1 MIVSFRSV
9 SAELWS
15 LEPAPSPCHTEL
27 WPVQSAMQQW
37 PHDTDT
43 LCIYHSSLLALFQS
57 TELQAS
63 DNSSRSNGDPLKL
76 CPPSTSQRPLRA
88 WHLAFEHVHF
98 LFQVHNHEFFL
109 LKLSAKLYP
118 LLLLIRQHC
127 LMGWLLFSEFVPF
140 LSYLWGYVIS
150 CWLPVQFFFSSSAL
164 VRWC

>member
-76 CPPSTSQRPLRA
+76 CPPSSSQRPLRA

-98 LFQVHNHEFFL
+98 RFQVHNHEFFYWNFLQNCIHYSYWSDSIAWWDDSCSLSLSPFCHTSGVML
-109 LKLSAKLYP
+109 LAA
-118 LLLLIRQHC
+118 
-127 LMGWLLFSEFVPF
+127 GF
-140 LSYLWGYVIS
+140 LCI
-150 CWLPVQFFFSSSAL
+150 FFSSSAL